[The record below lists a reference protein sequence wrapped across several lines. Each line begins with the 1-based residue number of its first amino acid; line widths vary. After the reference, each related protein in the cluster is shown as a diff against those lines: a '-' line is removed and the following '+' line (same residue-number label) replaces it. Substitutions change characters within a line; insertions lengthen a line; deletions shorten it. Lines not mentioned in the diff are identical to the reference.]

1 SLLET
6 NKSKKGVN
14 EMAKQY
20 TDKELADIGR
30 KVVEARARQ
39 AVASKARHTV
49 QSKLY
54 NMYKNGELGDIKV

>member
-1 SLLET
+1 
-6 NKSKKGVN
+6 
-14 EMAKQY
+14 MAKQY

-30 KVVEARARQ
+30 KVIEARARQ
-39 AVASKARHTV
+39 AIASKARHAV